1 MADFTFPKLSGAVVG
16 VSSTSTTARV
26 ISQVDTVKEGLVL
39 NLDASIDSSYVGA
52 GSTWSSLIGIDAA
65 TLYNFY
71 FESDPSYPLWER
83 MMFTGYPGSYGI
95 IDASDE
101 LNITDSDNF
110 SIETWVYWTDNSNSG
125 SYGQIF
131 TQDDGGGSPFNFQ
144 FRIQDGS
151 RKVSFIYQTGST
163 RATAQG
169 LETVGAVTA
178 NEWNHL
184 VVTYNGSTL
193 SLYINGTLDISANVP
208 TINSLSKNTAIGSF
222 TSGSVD
228 NLNGKISLIRVYKDR
243 CLTDREVLN
252 ASRYARIETTNGTIR
267 LPGNYLD
274 VTVLSARTSMPPKR
288 PQIGQLYPRGVY
300 NK

>member
-16 VSSTSTTARV
+16 ASSTSTTARV
-26 ISQVDTVKEGLVL
+26 ISLTDTVKEGLVL
-39 NLDASIDSSYVGA
+39 NLDASIDSSYVGT
-52 GSTWSSLIGIDAA
+52 GSTWSSLIGINAA

-71 FESDPSYPLWER
+71 FESDSSYPLWER

-95 IDASDE
+95 IDASDG
-101 LNITDSDNF
+101 LNITQSDNF

-131 TQDDGGGSPFNFQ
+131 TQDDGGSDPFNFQ

-151 RKVSFIYQTGST
+151 RKVSFVYQTGST
-163 RATAQG
+163 RATAQT
-169 LETVGAVTA
+169 LETVGTVTA
-178 NEWNHL
+178 SAWNHI

-222 TSGSVD
+222 IGGSVD

-243 CLTDREVLN
+243 CLTEGEVRN
-252 ASRYARIETTNGTIR
+252 SSRYARIETTNGTVRILGQNINFDFGKTR
-267 LPGNYLD
+267 
-274 VTVLSARTSMPPKR
+274 SSMPPKR
-288 PQIGQLYPRGVY
+288 PQVGQLYPRGVY